1 MKYTTR
7 QVKIP
12 TSCICF
18 DVAFCLLRGVLQ
30 ALRQKYRKLSGRIFS
45 LFTSVVGNNLGIPQG
60 K

>member
-18 DVAFCLLRGVLQ
+18 DVGFYLLRGVLQ
-30 ALRQKYRKLSGRIFS
+30 A
-45 LFTSVVGNNLGIPQG
+45 FTPKIPQIERKNFQSFYFG
-60 K
+60 CW